1 VTTPVLVYAS
11 RYCGWCTRALA
22 LLEGKG
28 VSPEVIIV
36 DTDRSLHHEMEE
48 RSGRR
53 TVPQIFVA
61 ERHIGGFDDLRALDA
76 TGQLDELL
84 GSGQKAPDHTKTY
97 A

>member
-22 LLEGKG
+22 LLEDKG
-28 VSPEVIIV
+28 VSPEVVIV
-36 DTDRSLHHEMEE
+36 DTDRSMRREMEA

-76 TGQLDELL
+76 AGKLDELL
-84 GSGQKAPDHTKTY
+84 ASGQHAPDHTKPF

>member
-1 VTTPVLVYAS
+1 VTGPVLVYAS

-28 VSPEVIIV
+28 VSPQVIIV
-36 DTDRSLHHEMEE
+36 DTDRSTRQEMEA

-53 TVPQIFVA
+53 TVPQIFIG

-76 TGQLDELL
+76 AGQLDELL
-84 GSGQKAPDHTKTY
+84 GREQKIA
-97 A
+97 